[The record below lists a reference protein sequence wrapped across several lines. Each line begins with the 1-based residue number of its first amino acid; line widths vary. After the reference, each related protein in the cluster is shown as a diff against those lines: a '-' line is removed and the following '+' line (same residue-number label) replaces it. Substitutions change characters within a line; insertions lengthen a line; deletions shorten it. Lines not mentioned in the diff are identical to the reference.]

1 MVDRALLSVAVL
13 LALAAVG
20 GVVVIYWVGDGVRW
34 RDGVGIGVFGIVAA
48 LAALALWPR
57 EN

>member
-20 GVVVIYWVGDGVRW
+20 GVVVIHAVGGGVPWVE
-34 RDGVGIGVFGIVAA
+34 GVGFGVFGIVVAF
-48 LAALALWPR
+48 AALALWPR